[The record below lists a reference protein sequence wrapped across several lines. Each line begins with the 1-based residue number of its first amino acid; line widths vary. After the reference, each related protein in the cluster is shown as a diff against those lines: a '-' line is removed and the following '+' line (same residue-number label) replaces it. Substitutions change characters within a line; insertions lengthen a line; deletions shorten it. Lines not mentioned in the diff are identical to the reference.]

1 MFSDLVDQVAVRLSA
16 VPRYDR
22 AVAERADLPKATVR
36 APGRQGG
43 RPKHVVIAFAVLSLV
58 GVIQTLYEYTLYLP
72 TIGLLLDLAWFGPLF
87 LPIAR
92 RRTTTLVAA
101 LCLAGFVGQ
110 AIVFDLVEALPRL
123 PELGVRDI
131 ATVVGIVGGLVASIV
146 AMIKPDP
153 DPDFVPNE
161 FTIR

>member
-1 MFSDLVDQVAVRLSA
+1 M
-16 VPRYDR
+16 
-22 AVAERADLPKATVR
+22 AEDAELADLPKAAIR
-36 APGRQGG
+36 ATGRPRM

-72 TIGLLLDLAWFGPLF
+72 TIGLLLDLAWFGPLI

-92 RRTTTLVAA
+92 KRTTTIVAA

-110 AIVFDLVEALPRL
+110 AVVFDLVEALPRL
-123 PELGVRDI
+123 PELGMHDI
-131 ATVVGIVGGLVASIV
+131 ATIVGIVGGLVASIV
-146 AMIKPDP
+146 ATIKPDP